1 MAEKKRRG
9 RRAYLSDFQPQLDGK
24 YVYTGALHYYEG
36 ADRKRSMAL
45 LWGLTAALAAG
56 ALVPGLVRAAGMDN
70 HFYVIL
76 PWAAEL
82 MAAVSVVWAM
92 CRLSVGG
99 DPLRDYIFE
108 ATVAV
113 LPLRAAIS
121 AGLAVL
127 TLAGECVYLFLN
139 GPGEKL
145 PGTVALVA
153 AQAVLVLSALG
164 LRKAISGL
172 RWSEERPEL

>member
-45 LWGLTAALAAG
+45 LWGLTAALAVG

-82 MAAVSVVWAM
+82 MAARAERPARDGVRLEEKTIPGFGEGERVSVRV
-92 CRLSVGG
+92 CRPETG
-99 DPLRDYIFE
+99 PER
-108 ATVAV
+108 
-113 LPLRAAIS
+113 LP
-121 AGLAVL
+121 
-127 TLAGECVYLFLN
+127 
-139 GPGEKL
+139 
-145 PGTVALVA
+145 
-153 AQAVLVLSALG
+153 VLVYFHGGGCIIGA
-164 LRKAISGL
+164 A
-172 RWSEERPEL
+172 E